1 MATEQRDGN
10 AQWKRFSGDDLD
22 GKAYR
27 RWKLW
32 VEAKMAAYKDITSNQ
47 RGPFVSCLLDGTAL
61 ESVEHLT
68 LEKLQEESGD
78 RYIWDALNERYPDK
92 QQHDWLAECLRE
104 VFQIS
109 ANEGE
114 SMMAWTS
121 RVQEVFSKCKRKV
134 QVDFPTEARG
144 WICLHAAGLT
154 EDQRAIVTAKTQ
166 GDMRLDV
173 VMAAM
178 RSCFPD
184 FKAPSKTAKS
194 RGSAAY
200 VVEIGRAS
208 CRERV

>member
-1 MATEQRDGN
+1 MAMLSGN
-10 AQWKRFSGDDLD
+10 ASVAMIWTARRIDAGSSGS
-22 GKAYR
+22 KP
-27 RWKLW
+27 RWQP
-32 VEAKMAAYKDITSNQ
+32 Q
-47 RGPFVSCLLDGTAL
+47 RISPANNAVPSCTVCWITAL

-166 GDMRLDV
+166 GDMKLDV
-173 VMAAM
+173 VMGAM
-178 RSCFPD
+178 RFLLPRLQSSFQDREVPRFSSLCG
-184 FKAPSKTAKS
+184 
-194 RGSAAY
+194 RGRSSEPE
-200 VVEIGRAS
+200 V
-208 CRERV
+208 